1 MRPPAMKRPP
11 PQIELNFSKLRT
23 LVHYVCHKAPN
34 PRKLGKTKLNKI
46 LFFSDV
52 EAYLSLG
59 QPITG
64 EEYVKHQYGPVSRHL
79 DDVLRELEAERL
91 IAVSEASG
99 YSVHA
104 DTPYTQRLFFPLKKP
119 RLDEFTPDEI
129 SIADEMIGTIC
140 RRHSARSISELSH
153 DVVWQSAEIGETLPY
168 YTAFVHTLG
177 EITPSDTA
185 WAKGVMRE
193 RGR

>member
-1 MRPPAMKRPP
+1 MQRRESTIK
-11 PQIELNFSKLRT
+11 LNFSKLKT

-34 PRKLGKTKLNKI
+34 PRKLGATKLNKI
-46 LFFSDV
+46 LFFSDT

-59 QPITG
+59 RPITG

-79 DDVLRELEAERL
+79 DEVLRELEQNRL
-91 IAVSEASG
+91 IAISEASG

-104 DTPYTQRLFFPLKKP
+104 GAPYTQRLFFPLKRP
-119 RLDEFTPDEI
+119 SLDEFTPDEV
-129 SIADEMIGTIC
+129 SIADDMINTIC
-140 RRHSARSISELSH
+140 RQHTARSISELSH
-153 DVVWQSAEIGETLPY
+153 DVVWRSAEIGETLPY

-177 EITPSDTA
+177 EVSPDDME
-185 WAKGVMRE
+185 WAQSVMQE

>member
-1 MRPPAMKRPP
+1 M
-11 PQIELNFSKLRT
+11 
-23 LVHYVCHKAPN
+23 HYVCHRAPN

-46 LFFSDV
+46 LFFSDM

-79 DDVLRELEAERL
+79 DEVLSELEKDRL
-91 IAVSEASG
+91 IAISEASG

-104 DTPYTQRLFFPLKKP
+104 DAPYRQRLFFPLKKP
-119 RLDEFTPDEI
+119 RLDAFSPEEV
-129 SIADEMIGTIC
+129 SIADEMISTIC
-140 RRHSARSISELSH
+140 RRHTARSISELSH
-153 DVVWQSAEIGETLPY
+153 DVIWKSAEIGETLPY

-177 EITPSDTA
+177 EVAPSDLD
-185 WAKGVMRE
+185 WAQSVMEE